1 MKIRS
6 FSLVGL
12 TIGVLS
18 IFGAFMLEGG
28 SYHALFLVSP
38 LLIVFGGTFAAII
51 IGFGLDRFLNI
62 FELMKIAYFPK
73 SYNLEEL
80 INNFIEISIII
91 RKNGFL
97 AVEKDLD
104 KLIYPF
110 PQKMVKYVLDGNDAE
125 ALTNL
130 AMQEIKAV
138 QARHSLNSLIFTKM
152 GGYAP
157 TMGILG
163 TVLGLIMTLA
173 NVGDDPNGLIR
184 NIATAF
190 IATLW
195 GVFSANIIWFPISDK
210 LKLCH
215 LEEKQMMDIS
225 IEGILALQAGE
236 IPSMV
241 KARLISLIPQ
251 KALEKIV

>member
-1 MKIRS
+1 MKVRS
-6 FSLVGL
+6 FSVIGL
-12 TIGVLS
+12 LIGVFS
-18 IFGAFMLEGG
+18 IFGAFLLEGG

-38 LLIVFGGTFAAII
+38 LIIVFGGTFAAII
-51 IGFGLDRFLNI
+51 IGFGFDRFINI
-62 FELMKIAYFPK
+62 FKLIKVAYFPK
-73 SYNLEEL
+73 SFNLEEL

-91 RKNGFL
+91 RRNGFL
-97 AVEKDLD
+97 AVEKDID

-110 PQKMVKYVLDGNDAE
+110 PQKMVKYVLDGNDADS
-125 ALTNL
+125 LTNL
-130 AMQEIKAV
+130 AMQEIKAI
-138 QARHSLNSLIFTKM
+138 QARHNLNILIFTKM

-163 TVLGLIMTLA
+163 TVMGLIMTLA

-195 GVFSANIIWFPISDK
+195 GVFSANIFWFPISDK

-215 LEEKQMMDIS
+215 LEEKQMMEIS
-225 IEGILALQAGE
+225 VEGILALQAGE

-251 KALEKIV
+251 KDQEKIV

>member
-6 FSLVGL
+6 VSSIGL
-12 TIGVLS
+12 FIGVFS
-18 IFGAFMLEGG
+18 IFGAFVLEGG
-28 SYHALFLVSP
+28 SYNALFLTSP
-38 LLIVFGGTFAAII
+38 LIIVFGGTFAAII
-51 IGFGLDRFLNI
+51 IGFGMDKFLNI
-62 FELMKIAYFPK
+62 FSLIKIAYFPK
-73 SYNLEEL
+73 TYDLESL
-80 INNFIEISIII
+80 INIFIEISIII

-104 KLIYPF
+104 RLMYPF
-110 PQKMVKYVLDGNDAE
+110 PQRMIKYVLDGSDAE
-125 ALTNL
+125 ALNNL
-130 AMQEIKAV
+130 AASEIKAM
-138 QARHSLNSLIFTKM
+138 QARHNLNILIFTKM

-163 TVLGLIMTLA
+163 TVMGLIMTLA
-173 NVGDDPNGLIR
+173 NVGEDPNGLIR

-195 GVFSANIIWFPISDK
+195 GVFSANIFWFPISDK

-215 LEEKQMMDIS
+215 LEEKQMMEIS
-225 IEGILALQAGE
+225 LEGTLALQAGE

-241 KARLISLIPQ
+241 KARLLSLIPPKDQ
-251 KALEKIV
+251 EKIM

>member
-6 FSLVGL
+6 VSLIGL
-12 TIGVLS
+12 ALGVFS
-18 IFGAFMLEGG
+18 IFGAFLLEGG
-28 SYHALFLVSP
+28 SYHALFLASP

-51 IGFGLDRFLNI
+51 IGFGMDKFLNI
-62 FELMKIAYFPK
+62 FSLIKIAYFPK
-73 SYNLEEL
+73 KYNLQEL
-80 INNFIEISIII
+80 INIFIDISIII
-91 RKNGFL
+91 RKDGFL
-97 AVEKDLD
+97 AVEKDLNR
-104 KLIYPF
+104 LLYPF
-110 PQKMVKYVLDGNDAE
+110 PQKMVKYVLDGNDADS
-125 ALTNL
+125 LTNL
-130 AMQEIKAV
+130 ASLEIRAM
-138 QARHSLNSLIFTKM
+138 QARHSLNILIFTKM

-163 TVLGLIMTLA
+163 TVMGLIMTLA

-195 GVFSANIIWFPISDK
+195 GVFSANIFWFPISDK

-215 LEEKQMMDIS
+215 LEEKQMMEVS

-241 KARLISLIPQ
+241 KARLLSLIPPRDQ
-251 KALEKIV
+251 EKIL